1 MSKLWK
7 CCLCKTGCLQACV
20 CLGHVSAVTA
30 QNPSGGQRSFRS
42 LGKHEI
48 HFPWLF
54 PLAKNLAVIPAY
66 WTGEGASLLDVML
79 LVAINSFGFV
89 RTCGGVALESVF
101 MEIIHLSGQE
111 HILSPLDNKLLL
123 SLTRQIKRDI
133 LTQRNRGGHGTKLTR
148 SGRKV
153 EAGD

>member
-1 MSKLWK
+1 ML
-7 CCLCKTGCLQACV
+7 LAIM
-20 CLGHVSAVTA
+20 CLGHASAVTT
-30 QNPSGGQRSFRS
+30 QSPSGGQRSS
-42 LGKHEI
+42 CNLGKHEI
-48 HFPWLF
+48 HFSWLF
-54 PLAKNLAVIPAY
+54 PLAKKLAVIPAY
-66 WTGEGASLLDVML
+66 RSGEGASLLGVML

-101 MEIIHLSGQE
+101 MEIIHLSGRE
-111 HILSPLDNKLLL
+111 HVLSLLDNKLLL
-123 SLTRQIKRDI
+123 SLARQIIRDI